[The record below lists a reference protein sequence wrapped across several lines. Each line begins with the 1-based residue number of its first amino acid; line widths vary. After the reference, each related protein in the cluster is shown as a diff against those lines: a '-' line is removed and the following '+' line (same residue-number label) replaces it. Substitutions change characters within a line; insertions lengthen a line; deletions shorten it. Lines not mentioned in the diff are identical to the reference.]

1 MKKQFGLTR
10 KIMRLGKFVE
20 HLKAAAVATDAKN
33 MDPVLR
39 TCAIGRQFG
48 YAAYMSFD
56 NLAAVSEIVFFSW
69 AVGGD
74 ESCAVGDYAP
84 VRT

>member
-20 HLKAAAVATDAKN
+20 HIKAAAVATDAKT

-39 TCAIGRQFG
+39 ACAVGRQLG

-56 NLAAVSEIVFFSW
+56 NLAAVSGIFFYFL
-69 AVGGD
+69 G
-74 ESCAVGDYAP
+74 
-84 VRT
+84 